1 MAKYLPIICKVLD
14 LVARTASKKKEEVN
28 YHQKNTS
35 FLKVHS
41 NLECTLLKEFVT
53 PASGD

>member
-28 YHQKNTS
+28 YHQKKYIIPES
-35 FLKVHS
+35 
-41 NLECTLLKEFVT
+41 TLQ
-53 PASGD
+53 P